1 MTDLENGLHYDDTA
15 IRHVIVYYL
24 VNVLKFVVVGH
35 THYLVVVFVVAK
47 PAFFLLIALVSF
59 EYVE

>member
-35 THYLVVVFVVAK
+35 THYLVVVLVVTK
-47 PAFFLLIALVSF
+47 SAFFFLVTFIGF
-59 EYVE
+59 EYF